1 MKYTMKKVLFLIAV
15 TAMVLS
21 CGGNNQKKASQ
32 GAQNDK
38 TEAPATKGKLS
49 IGDKLSYQ
57 SFRFSKRPINEI
69 TVE

>member
-32 GAQNDK
+32 DAQN
-38 TEAPATKGKLS
+38 G
-49 IGDKLSYQ
+49 
-57 SFRFSKRPINEI
+57 
-69 TVE
+69 